1 MIYTK
6 IRNAKGGKG
15 AKYMDAKIRLEKCLA
30 ALNH

>member
-15 AKYMDAKIRLEKCLA
+15 AKYMDAKIRVQKCLSIF
-30 ALNH
+30 NN